1 MVKPD
6 PPADRLVNV
15 CVRGSHDWLFGDL
28 RERFGATQVPGIRVL
43 ASEDPVS
50 DAHGWIFIRT
60 GEAGSSP
67 NLSRTVVCL
76 HDLYSHDGMY
86 SPQGQ
91 RGAVHRA
98 GALVLCHPHQREI
111 LADAGVPLDG
121 KLLLERPLGA
131 LQAFTVRERRPEPFT
146 VGWVGRDHWRKRPE
160 FLVETMERFRDLCP
174 TVRVVLIGK
183 ELDSLH
189 ARISAAGIECVLH
202 DRRNTS
208 IAEYP
213 RLYQELECLLITSC
227 TEAGPLP
234 LFEALATG
242 VPVVSTPVG
251 WSPHFAAIE
260 PAFVR
265 LGDTPEE
272 LAQGLAGVWRNSP
285 ELFEARARIA
295 ALAASPRLDTWFVE
309 TLQLAAKLVDC
320 ERSGKQSTGSYP
332 SLV

>member
-1 MVKPD
+1 MVELN
-6 PPADRLVNV
+6 PPRDRLVNV
-15 CVRGSHDWLFGDL
+15 CVKGSHDWLFGDL
-28 RERFGATQVPGIRVL
+28 RARFGATQLPGVSVL
-43 ASEDPVS
+43 ASEEPVS
-50 DAHGWIFIRT
+50 DADGWIFIRT

-67 NLSRTVVCL
+67 DLSRTVVCL
-76 HDLYSHDGMY
+76 HDLYSHNGMY

-98 GALVLCHPHQREI
+98 GALVLCHPHQRDI
-111 LADAGVPLDG
+111 LASAGVALDR

-131 LQAFTVRERRPEPFT
+131 LQAFTVRDRRSEPFT
-146 VGWVGRDHWRKRPE
+146 VGWVGRDHWRKRLE
-160 FLVETMERFRDLCP
+160 FLVEAVERFRDLCP

-202 DRRNTS
+202 DRHNTS
-208 IAEYP
+208 IADYP
-213 RLYQELECLLITSC
+213 RLYEALECLLITSC

-234 LFEALATG
+234 LFESLATG

-251 WSPHFAAIE
+251 WAPHFAAIE

-265 LGDTPEE
+265 LGDTPAE
-272 LAQGLAGVWRNSP
+272 LAHGLADVWRSAP
-285 ELFEARARIA
+285 ELFEARSRIA
-295 ALAASPRLDTWFVE
+295 ALAASPRLDSWFAE
-309 TLQLAAKLVDC
+309 TLQLAAKLLDR
-320 ERSGKQSTGSYP
+320 ERIGKPTGSYP

>member
-1 MVKPD
+1 MIEPN
-6 PPADRLVNV
+6 PPRDRFVNV
-15 CVRGSHDWLFGDL
+15 CVKGSHDWLFGDL
-28 RERFGATQVPGIRVL
+28 RERFSATKLPGIQVL

-50 DAHGWIFIRT
+50 NADGWIFIRT

-67 NLSRTVVCL
+67 DLARTVVCL

-91 RGAVHRA
+91 RGAIHRA
-98 GALVLCHPHQREI
+98 GALVLCHPRQREI
-111 LADAGVPLDG
+111 LADAGVLLDG

-131 LQAFTVRERRPEPFT
+131 LQAFTVRERHSEPFT

-160 FLVETMERFRDLCP
+160 FLVETMDRFRDLCP

-183 ELDSLH
+183 ELDALR
-189 ARISAAGIECVLH
+189 ARISAAGVECVLH
-202 DRRNTS
+202 DRANTS

-213 RLYQELECLLITSC
+213 SLYRALECLLITSC

-285 ELFEARARIA
+285 ELFEARSRIA
-295 ALAASPRLDTWFVE
+295 ALAASPRLDSWFVE

-320 ERSGKQSTGSYP
+320 ERVGNSPQGVTRA
-332 SLV
+332 

>member
-1 MVKPD
+1 MVEPN
-6 PPADRLVNV
+6 PPRDRLVNV
-15 CVRGSHDWLFGDL
+15 CVKGSYDWLFGDL
-28 RERFGATQVPGIRVL
+28 RERFGATQVPGIRVVT
-43 ASEDPVS
+43 SEEPVS
-50 DAHGWIFIRT
+50 DADGWIFIRT
-60 GEAGSSP
+60 GEAASSP
-67 NLSRTVVCL
+67 DLARTVVCL

-91 RGAVHRA
+91 RGAIHRA
-98 GALVLCHPHQREI
+98 GALVLCHPHQRAI
-111 LADAGVPLDG
+111 LGDAGVALDG

-131 LQAFTVRERRPEPFT
+131 LQAFTVRERRPESFT

-160 FLVETMERFRDLCP
+160 FLVETMERFRNLCP
-174 TVRVVLIGK
+174 TVCVILIGK

-189 ARISAAGIECVLH
+189 AQISTTGIECLLH

-213 RLYQELECLLITSC
+213 SLYQALECLLITSC

-234 LFEALATG
+234 LFEALASG

-265 LGDTPEE
+265 LGDTPDE
-272 LAQGLAGVWRNSP
+272 LAQGLAGVWRSAL
-285 ELFEARARIA
+285 ELFAARSRIA
-295 ALAASPRLDTWFVE
+295 ALAASPRLDSWFVD
-309 TLQLAAKLVDC
+309 TLRLAVKLVD
-320 ERSGKQSTGSYP
+320 RQRIGKQAQGVTRA
-332 SLV
+332 